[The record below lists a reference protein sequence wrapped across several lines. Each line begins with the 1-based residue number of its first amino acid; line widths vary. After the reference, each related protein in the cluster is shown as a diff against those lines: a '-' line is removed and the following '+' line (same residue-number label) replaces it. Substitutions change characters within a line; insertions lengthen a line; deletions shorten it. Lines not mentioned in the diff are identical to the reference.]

1 MNPMTSKPPRGMN
14 RLGLRFLAAMLA
26 VLGVAILMIAIAA
39 QSMFINDH
47 DLRLLMWALV
57 PAVLGAAIVAV
68 LMAHPVARDA
78 NRICDAAM
86 RVADG
91 DLTAHI
97 VDGIQPREATGG
109 QDHGWTPRPGDRRGD
124 GSADKPGVA
133 ALGHDR
139 DPGR

>member
-1 MNPMTSKPPRGMN
+1 MSAMTPKSPVN

-26 VLGVAILMIAIAA
+26 VLGVAIVMIAIAA

-91 DLTAHI
+91 DLTARTRGHA
-97 VDGIQPREATGG
+97 QRRTG
-109 QDHGWTPRPGDRRGD
+109 
-124 GSADKPGVA
+124 
-133 ALGHDR
+133 
-139 DPGR
+139 